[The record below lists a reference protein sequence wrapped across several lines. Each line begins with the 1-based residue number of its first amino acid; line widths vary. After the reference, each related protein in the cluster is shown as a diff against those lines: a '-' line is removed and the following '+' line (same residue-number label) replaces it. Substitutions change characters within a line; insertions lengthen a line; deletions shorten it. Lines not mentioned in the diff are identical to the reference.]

1 MKTVTKEV
9 ERERNGGCLVVIVN
23 KNERDRVCKSVR
35 ERERVR
41 QKQRER
47 ILFSGRLIQK
57 SIFFQDNFVP
67 DLHSTRHLGTRN
79 EEKNVKLIFETF
91 QIENS
96 IYKKVFS

>member
-1 MKTVTKEV
+1 M
-9 ERERNGGCLVVIVN
+9 RETEIDC
-23 KNERDRVCKSVR
+23 VCKSVR

>member
-1 MKTVTKEV
+1 MRETKT
-9 ERERNGGCLVVIVN
+9 EREIEN
-23 KNERDRVCKSVR
+23 
-35 ERERVR
+35 
-41 QKQRER
+41 
-47 ILFSGRLIQK
+47 LIFWTADSK
-57 SIFFQDNFVP
+57 VHFFQDNFVP